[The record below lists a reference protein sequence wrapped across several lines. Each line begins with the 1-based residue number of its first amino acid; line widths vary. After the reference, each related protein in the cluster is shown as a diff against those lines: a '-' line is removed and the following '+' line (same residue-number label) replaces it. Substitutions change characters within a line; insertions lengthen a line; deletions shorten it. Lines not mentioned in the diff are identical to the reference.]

1 MEDMHPVAALEI
13 FEKLPDPRQQGK
25 ILYPLKEIILVA
37 LCAAICGA
45 DSYVEIA
52 HFGKTKINFLR
63 KFLPFEHGTPSHDT
77 FGAVF
82 SNIDPKQF
90 GSLFIEWIQSLQE
103 AIPALVAID
112 GKTVRRSKA
121 GKIPAIH
128 VVSAWASDQN
138 LVMGQVKTREK
149 SNEITAIP
157 ELLSMLALKGALVSI
172 DAMGCQTEIAEQI
185 TAKKADYL
193 LAVKKNQG
201 KLYDDIDLIF
211 SAAESQTVPI
221 LTEEIK
227 TDNKGHGRI
236 ETRIYTITSEINY
249 LTVLEKWPSVK
260 CLGKVQSIREVE
272 GSKSEEIRYF
282 ISSRKLKIGE
292 FATAVRSHWRIENS
306 LHWVLDIVF
315 RDDECRARIRH
326 SAANFVTLKHI
337 TLNMLKKVNDKKS
350 MRVRRKC
357 AGWDDDY
364 LLKVLALA
372 PKP

>member
-103 AIPALVAID
+103 TIPALVAID

-138 LVMGQVKTREK
+138 LVMGQVKAREK

-193 LAVKKNQG
+193 LAVKKNQEN
-201 KLYDDIDLIF
+201 LYDDIDLIF

-337 TLNMLKKVNDKKS
+337 TLNMLKKVDDKKS

-357 AGWDDDY
+357 SGWDDDY

-372 PKP
+372 PSP

>member
-1 MEDMHPVAALEI
+1 MEDMHRVAALEV

-103 AIPALVAID
+103 TIPALVAID
-112 GKTVRRSKA
+112 GKTVRRSKN

-337 TLNMLKKVNDKKS
+337 TLNMLKKVDDKKS

-357 AGWDDDY
+357 SGWDDDY

-372 PKP
+372 PRP